1 MKRTTC
7 QMLIMELLAA
17 IEHAPELGNN
27 YPISDNADS
36 ESFIY
41 NFIATVARPQHR
53 VDNLDSKSQYYDD
66 ALTEELEQQ
75 FSGCYSCSLPEAY
88 GVKNEGLLWAVGIF
102 TSILASECK

>member
-1 MKRTTC
+1 
-7 QMLIMELLAA
+7 MLIMELLAA

-27 YPISDNADS
+27 YPISDHASS

-41 NFIATVARPQHR
+41 NFIATTARPQHR
-53 VDNLDSKSQYYDD
+53 VDNLDLKSQDYDE

-75 FSGCYSCSLPEAY
+75 FSGYYSCSYHETY
-88 GVKNEGLLWAVGIF
+88 GVKNEGLLLAAAIF